1 MRTKRETIVAKA
13 VRLGG
18 GPKEVAR
25 KLDIKNTWAVRKWLK
40 TNRVPPYRVIPL
52 AELTNGEVSRSQLDP
67 VLYPD
72 D

>member
-1 MRTKRETIVAKA
+1 MRSKHETIVAKA

-18 GPKEVAR
+18 GPTAVAE
-25 KLDIKNTWAVRKWLK
+25 KLEIKNAWAVRKWLK
-40 TNRVPPYRVIPL
+40 LNKVPPYRVIPL
-52 AELTNGEVSRSQLDP
+52 AELTNGEVTRSQLDP